1 MKEEEEEHDG
11 MFRDIIHE
19 MRELFHELQD
29 LRKFVDLQIELAKV
43 VAQREALLIVSNTL
57 TTIVVSVLGVF
68 FLGFAS
74 VAGGLWLGRWF
85 ESVPMGFTVVGGFY
99 LALMLFVVARK
110 DWFDSF
116 FFRTLYKV
124 YARRIQLAELRK
136 RYYKQIRAEL
146 EAAERPAP
154 DPSKTDH
161 SE

>member
-1 MKEEEEEHDG
+1 
-11 MFRDIIHE
+11 MFRDVIHE

-29 LRKFVDLQIELAKV
+29 LRKFIDLQIELAKV

-57 TTIVVSVLGVF
+57 TTIVVSVLAVF

-74 VAGGLWLGRWF
+74 VAGGLWLGHWLD
-85 ESVPMGFTVVGGFY
+85 SMPMGFTLVGGVY
-99 LALMLFVVARK
+99 LLLMLLVVARK

-136 RYYKQIRAEL
+136 RYYKEIKAEL

-154 DPSKTDH
+154 PAAKKDH
-161 SE
+161 TE